1 MLSRRELF
9 STGVAGGLT
18 AGAPS
23 SSSTAASVEQESTRE
38 GQREIA
44 RAVDDVEE
52 IIKQSLLPTLAYGNV
67 GRIRGM
73 MEQFVRS
80 HAKFP
85 DYFEV
90 GAGVF
95 IDLYDWHVKY
105 QQPLNVTRQPDG
117 RYLMQFMFS
126 TLLLRPEQDSGY
138 IGYPYDK
145 A

>member
-1 MLSRRELF
+1 M
-9 STGVAGGLT
+9 
-18 AGAPS
+18 
-23 SSSTAASVEQESTRE
+23 
-38 GQREIA
+38 
-44 RAVDDVEE
+44 
-52 IIKQSLLPTLAYGNV
+52 
-67 GRIRGM
+67 
-73 MEQFVRS
+73 
-80 HAKFP
+80 
-85 DYFEV
+85 
-90 GAGVF
+90 F